1 VKIGF
6 VVNPIAGMGGPV
18 ALKGTDGDAIRK
30 EAERRG
36 AVRTA
41 PQKAVRALLAM
52 NKAGIRGEFYT
63 CLGPM
68 GHDELAEAGY
78 KGTVVHEPGKATTS
92 GDTKKAASEFVERG
106 VDLIVFVGGDGTA
119 RDIVEVVGKRVPVIG
134 IPAGVKMHSGV
145 FVFTAEEIAGL
156 VRSYEEAGQTKDVE
170 VLDVDEESYRGG
182 LLRTKL
188 FGIAKVPDSP
198 EHIQSGKMT
207 YHSGSADNE
216 AEEIGQYMA
225 EGMEQGILYL
235 IGPGS
240 TTARI
245 ADALGQEKTVL
256 GVDAYLNGELVQAD
270 LTDLDIVRLVQRH
283 RRARLVLSPIG
294 AQGFVLGRGN
304 QQFSPKVIRLV
315 GAENIVVI
323 ATPSKL
329 KNTNKLRV
337 DTGDP
342 ELDES
347 LRGPTR
353 VVTGYKRRRLLQIL

>member
-1 VKIGF
+1 MKIGF

-18 ALKGTDGDAIRK
+18 ALKGTDGAAVQK

-41 PQKAVRALLAM
+41 PQKAVSALLAM
-52 NKAGIRGEFYT
+52 NRAGIRGEFFT
-63 CLGPM
+63 CLGSM
-68 GHDELAEAGY
+68 GYDELAEAGY
-78 KGTVVHEPGKATTS
+78 EATVVYTPGKATTS
-92 GDTKKAASEFVERG
+92 RDTKKAASEFAERK
-106 VDLIVFVGGDGTA
+106 VDLIIFVGGDGTA
-119 RDIVEVVGKRVPVIG
+119 RDIAEVVGRSVPMIG

-145 FVFTAEEIAGL
+145 FVFTTEDIAGL
-156 VRSYEEAGQTKDVE
+156 ARSFEETGQTKDAE
-170 VLDVDEESYRGG
+170 VLDVDEESYRAG

-188 FGIAKVPDSP
+188 YGIAKVPDAP
-198 EHIQSGKMT
+198 DHLQSGKMT
-207 YHSGSADNE
+207 YHSGSADDE

-225 EGMEQGILYL
+225 ENMEQDVLYL

-240 TTARI
+240 TTVKI
-245 ADALGQEKTVL
+245 ADALDQKKTVL

-270 LTDLDIVRLVQRH
+270 LAERDVLKLVQKH
-283 RRARLVLSPIG
+283 RRVRLVLSPIG

-304 QQFSPKVIRLV
+304 QQLSPKVIRRAGL
-315 GAENIVVI
+315 ENIIVV

-329 KNTNKLRV
+329 KNTRELHV
-337 DTGDP
+337 DTGDT

-353 VVTGYKRRRLLQIL
+353 VVTGYKRRRLLQTL